1 LYDICPPF
9 QFSDDSDYAT
19 GIFVSQHLRL
29 RLDDAVHGRV
39 DVGWGGKTTLAARIG
54 GAGPGSAAARTDDIA
69 WASARWSL
77 YNVIDE

>member
-1 LYDICPPF
+1 
-9 QFSDDSDYAT
+9 
-19 GIFVSQHLRL
+19 LRL

-69 WASARWSL
+69 WALARWSL